1 MKKQNKKALI
11 YLLVACGIV
20 GTGVSGYYIGKYQSE
35 QNQDKTQ
42 EVNVIEE
49 RGINIKR
56 LTDNSSGV
64 RDNLTFTYTVTP
76 SCYTGSINA
85 RIDWTTPN
93 SELISTYYEIEHVK
107 TSKLVRVFNNA
118 PCDYQ
123 AIIKIFSV
131 DNPNISASV
140 TVDYKQKI
148 KGVECSIPDGT
159 KCLGD
164 TGCIQGVINK
174 TKGSIKNTA
183 SVSEWRPTKMYLN
196 SSFANWAVEQMKKI
210 YGESTETLFNGDP
223 INQCTRSGGTSIF
236 GLMISNDVAFVT
248 YDFFTN
254 ITTEKSTHSD
264 LSVISASELTAYFTE
279 EKDVFDID
287 VTVDDEV
294 YHAPLKLKML
304 SYAITSFGVPD
315 TGLIFG

>member
-1 MKKQNKKALI
+1 MKRKNKKALL
-11 YLLVACGIV
+11 YLLVACGVV
-20 GTGVSGYYIGKYQSE
+20 GAGVGGYYIGKSSNVAEKQS
-35 QNQDKTQ
+35 T

-76 SCYTGSINA
+76 ACYTGSINA
-85 RIDWTTPN
+85 SIDWTTPN
-93 SELISTYYEIEHVK
+93 SELISTYYEIEHAK
-107 TSKLVRVFNNA
+107 ISKLVRVFNNA

-210 YGESTETLFNGDP
+210 YGESTETLFNGNP

-236 GLMISNDVAFVT
+236 DFMIGNDVAFVT

-254 ITTEKSTHSD
+254 ITTKNSTRSD

-287 VTVDDEV
+287 ISIDDEV
-294 YHAPLKLKML
+294 YQAPLKLKML
-304 SYAITSFGVPD
+304 PYAITSFGVPD